1 MFGGR
6 LFRLPFKAGRHSA
19 TALGFGPV
27 APSVDLFY
35 DTGSGCSAVG
45 SAEDPQTIMTD
56 APKKDARLGRTE
68 KASDL
73 SEQRANIL
81 LVDDRRDKLLALEVV
96 LAPLG
101 ENLVPAHSGME
112 ALRLLL
118 KQDFAVI
125 VLDVSMPGMDGFETA
140 SLLRQRKNSEMTP
153 IIFISAINQSDIHLA
168 RGYSLGAVDYI
179 LAPIVPEILRAKVSF
194 FIELH
199 KKNKQLQQ
207 QAETQIQLIREQ
219 AARAEA
225 EAANQAKDRFIAML
239 SHELRT
245 PLTPILLASS
255 MLGNDPTVPD
265 YIRQELKIIAR
276 NAVLE
281 ARLIDDLLDL
291 TRINQQK
298 LNLVYEIVD
307 VHDLLRSALSICS
320 HEISAKD
327 LTVRL
332 ELETSESRLRADAAR
347 IQQVFCNTIKNAVK
361 FTPEGGQITLRST
374 DSGNDRIRIEII
386 DTGIGIS
393 PEFLPRIFDLFEQAS
408 RPISGGLGLG
418 LPISKAIVELHGG
431 RIWASSTGLRHGTTF
446 VIELSNVVPNIA
458 QLSYSKNASASTA
471 DLQGFDG
478 RRRILLVDDHA
489 DSISSMHLFL
499 KAKGYE
505 VTTAD
510 SVEVALKAV
519 VRERVDLLVSDIG
532 LPDGSGEDLIRRLRN
547 MGQNLPSIA
556 LSGYGMEEDIARS
569 RAAGFQIHLIKPV
582 SQQNLLSAIG
592 QLLEGA
598 DSP

>member
-1 MFGGR
+1 M
-6 LFRLPFKAGRHSA
+6 
-19 TALGFGPV
+19 

-35 DTGSGCSAVG
+35 DKGSGCSAVG

-56 APKKDARLGRTE
+56 APKKHARLGRTE

-255 MLGNDPTVPD
+255 MLSNDPTVPD
-265 YIRQELKIIAR
+265 HIRQELKIIAR

-393 PEFLPRIFDLFEQAS
+393 PEFLPRIFDLFEQAG

>member
-1 MFGGR
+1 
-6 LFRLPFKAGRHSA
+6 
-19 TALGFGPV
+19 
-27 APSVDLFY
+27 
-35 DTGSGCSAVG
+35 
-45 SAEDPQTIMTD
+45 MTD

-255 MLGNDPTVPD
+255 MLSNDPTVPD
-265 YIRQELKIIAR
+265 HIRQELKIIAR

-582 SQQNLLSAIG
+582 SPQNLLSAIG

>member
-1 MFGGR
+1 
-6 LFRLPFKAGRHSA
+6 
-19 TALGFGPV
+19 
-27 APSVDLFY
+27 
-35 DTGSGCSAVG
+35 
-45 SAEDPQTIMTD
+45 MTD

-255 MLGNDPTVPD
+255 MLSNDPTVPD
-265 YIRQELKIIAR
+265 HIRQELKIIAR

-431 RIWASSTGLRHGTTF
+431 RIWASSTGLGHGTTF

>member
-1 MFGGR
+1 
-6 LFRLPFKAGRHSA
+6 
-19 TALGFGPV
+19 
-27 APSVDLFY
+27 
-35 DTGSGCSAVG
+35 
-45 SAEDPQTIMTD
+45 MTD

>member
-1 MFGGR
+1 
-6 LFRLPFKAGRHSA
+6 
-19 TALGFGPV
+19 
-27 APSVDLFY
+27 
-35 DTGSGCSAVG
+35 
-45 SAEDPQTIMTD
+45 MTD
-56 APKKDARLGRTE
+56 APKKDARLGRIE

-73 SEQRANIL
+73 PEQRANIL

-101 ENLVPAHSGME
+101 ENLVLAHSGME

-125 VLDVSMPGMDGFETA
+125 VLDVGMPGMDGFETA
-140 SLLRQRKNSEMTP
+140 SLVRQRKNSEMTP

-207 QAETQIQLIREQ
+207 QAETRIQLIREQ

-225 EAANQAKDRFIAML
+225 EAANQAKDRFLAML

-255 MLGNDPTVPD
+255 MLSDDPMVPD
-265 YIRQELKIIAR
+265 HVREELKIIAR
-276 NAVLE
+276 NAALE

-307 VHDLLRSALSICS
+307 VDDLLRSALSICS
-320 HEISAKD
+320 HEISAKN
-327 LTVRL
+327 LAVKL
-332 ELETSESRLRADAAR
+332 ELETIESRLRADSAR

-361 FTPEGGQITLRST
+361 FTPEGGQITLRSR
-374 DSGNDRIRIEII
+374 DSWNGRIRIEVI
-386 DTGIGIS
+386 DNGIGIS
-393 PEFLPRIFDLFEQAS
+393 PEFLPRIFDLFEQAG

-418 LPISKAIVELHGG
+418 LPVSKAIVELHGG
-431 RIWASSTGLRHGTTF
+431 RIWATSAGLGHGATF
-446 VIELSNVVPNIA
+446 VIEFSNVVPDIA
-458 QLSYSKNASASTA
+458 QSSCSKKAAVSAA
-471 DLQGFDG
+471 DRQGSDG

-489 DSISSMHLFL
+489 DSISSMRLFL

-510 SVEVALKAV
+510 SVEAALKTV
-519 VRERVDLLVSDIG
+519 VRDRFDLLVSDIG
-532 LPDGSGEDLIRRLRN
+532 LPDGSGEDLLRRLRN
-547 MGQNLPSIA
+547 MGHNLPSIA

-582 SQQNLLSAIG
+582 SPQNLQSAID
-592 QLLEGA
+592 QLFKPA
-598 DSP
+598 DTP

>member
-1 MFGGR
+1 M
-6 LFRLPFKAGRHSA
+6 
-19 TALGFGPV
+19 

-35 DTGSGCSAVG
+35 DKGSGCSAVG

-255 MLGNDPTVPD
+255 MLSNDPTVPD
-265 YIRQELKIIAR
+265 HIRQELKIIAR

>member
-1 MFGGR
+1 
-6 LFRLPFKAGRHSA
+6 
-19 TALGFGPV
+19 
-27 APSVDLFY
+27 
-35 DTGSGCSAVG
+35 
-45 SAEDPQTIMTD
+45 MTD
-56 APKKDARLGRTE
+56 APKRDAPIGRKE
-68 KASDL
+68 KVSDL

-255 MLGNDPTVPD
+255 MLSNDPTVPD
-265 YIRQELKIIAR
+265 HIRQELKIIAR

-458 QLSYSKNASASTA
+458 QLSYSKNAAASKA

-489 DSISSMHLFL
+489 DSISSMRLFL

-519 VRERVDLLVSDIG
+519 VRERYDLLVSDIG

-582 SQQNLLSAIG
+582 SPQNLLSAIG
-592 QLLEGA
+592 QLLEGT
-598 DSP
+598 DTPP

>member
-1 MFGGR
+1 
-6 LFRLPFKAGRHSA
+6 
-19 TALGFGPV
+19 
-27 APSVDLFY
+27 
-35 DTGSGCSAVG
+35 
-45 SAEDPQTIMTD
+45 MTD

-219 AARAEA
+219 TARAEA

-255 MLGNDPTVPD
+255 MLSNDPTVPD
-265 YIRQELKIIAR
+265 HIRQELKIIAR

-431 RIWASSTGLRHGTTF
+431 RIWASSTGLGHGTTF

-582 SQQNLLSAIG
+582 SPQNLQSAID
-592 QLLEGA
+592 QLFKGT
-598 DSP
+598 DTPP